1 MHGKLQNKYTE
12 SMVFNY
18 YFRNLNPMESKHF
31 IKEVLLQQQQQWLD
45 IILGLSQI
53 ITLTI
58 IYQNIVLNNK
68 NSKQL
73 QEEHL

>member
-1 MHGKLQNKYTE
+1 MHGKQQNKYTE

-18 YFRNLNPMESKHF
+18 YFRNLSPMESKHF

-45 IILGLSQI
+45 IILGLLQI

-73 QEEHL
+73 LEEHL

>member
-1 MHGKLQNKYTE
+1 MG
-12 SMVFNY
+12 
-18 YFRNLNPMESKHF
+18 SKHF